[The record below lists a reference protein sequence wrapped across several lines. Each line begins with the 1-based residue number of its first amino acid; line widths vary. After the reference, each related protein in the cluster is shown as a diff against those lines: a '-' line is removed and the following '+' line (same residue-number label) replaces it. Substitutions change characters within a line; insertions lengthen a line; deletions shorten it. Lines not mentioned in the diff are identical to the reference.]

1 MTDDPPVS
9 WQSLRARTSARIGLA
24 RAGNTISGAAVREFQ
39 FAHVRA
45 RHAVSAT
52 LDARRLNLPQ
62 PCIEVESQ
70 AADRAEY
77 VRRPDLGR
85 QLSAAGRERLPH
97 GQYDV
102 VFVIA
107 DGLSAMAAERQGAAV
122 LAVVRPL
129 LADWRIAPLV
139 VAHRARV
146 ALGDEIATCLGARCV
161 VMMIGERPGLRCA
174 ESMSLYMTWNPHVGM
189 RDSGR
194 NCISNIHGHGGL
206 SAMAAANSLAWLLK
220 TARMRGYSGVN
231 LKDETCIIEHGA
243 GQDQKAV
250 ATDGREE

>member
-1 MTDDPPVS
+1 MTDDRPVS
-9 WQSLRARTSARIGLA
+9 WQSLQARTSARIGLA
-24 RAGNTISGAAVREFQ
+24 RAGSTISGTAVREFQ

-52 LDARRLNLPQ
+52 LDIRHLDLAQ

-70 AADRAEY
+70 ASDREEY

-85 QLSAAGRERLPH
+85 QLSATSRKNLPH
-97 GQYDV
+97 GQYDI

-107 DGLSAMAAERQGAAV
+107 DGLSAIAAERQGAAV
-122 LAVVRPL
+122 LAVMMRL

-206 SAMAAANSLAWLLK
+206 SAMTAANSLAWLLK
-220 TARMRGYSGVN
+220 TARMRNYSGVN
-231 LKDETCIIEHGA
+231 LKDETCVIEHGA
-243 GQDQKAV
+243 GNGNKAIPS
-250 ATDGREE
+250 DGQE

>member
-1 MTDDPPVS
+1 MTDDPPLT
-9 WQSLRARTSARIGLA
+9 WRGLQATTSARIGLP

-39 FAHVRA
+39 YAHVRA

-52 LDARRLNLPQ
+52 LDTSRLNLPQ
-62 PCIEVESQ
+62 PPIAVESR
-70 AADRAEY
+70 ARDREEY

-85 QLSAAGRERLPH
+85 QLSDGSRESLPH
-97 GQYDV
+97 GRYDV

-107 DGLSAMAAERQGAAV
+107 DGLSALAAQQQGPAV
-122 LAVVRPL
+122 LAAVMPL
-129 LADWRIAPLV
+129 LAGWRIAPLV

-146 ALGDEIATCLGARCV
+146 ALGDEIATGLGARCV

-174 ESMSLYMTWNPHVGM
+174 ESMSLYMTWNPRIGT

-220 TARMRGYSGVN
+220 TARMRNYSGVD
-231 LKDETCIIEHGA
+231 LKDETCTI
-243 GQDQKAV
+243 GQTVRPDLHKMLS
-250 ATDGREE
+250 DKSGK